1 VNLLG
6 SRCPYFSG
14 TNILKISIKVNRC
27 HLMLF
32 IAILVILIIIV
43 LVYITKEQVVA
54 HLKRGDID
62 GALRVLQMF
71 DKVD

>member
-1 VNLLG
+1 
-6 SRCPYFSG
+6 
-14 TNILKISIKVNRC
+14 
-27 HLMLF
+27 MLF
-32 IAILVILIIIV
+32 VAVLVVIIILILVH
-43 LVYITKEQVVA
+43 ITKEQVVG